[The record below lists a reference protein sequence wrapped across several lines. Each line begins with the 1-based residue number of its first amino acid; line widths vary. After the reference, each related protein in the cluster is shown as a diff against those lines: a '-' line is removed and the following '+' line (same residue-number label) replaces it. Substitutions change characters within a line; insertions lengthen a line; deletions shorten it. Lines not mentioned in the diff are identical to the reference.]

1 MSSPISSMSLR
12 RSSRPFSSPVMRVRR
27 SASCLALSALTFGV
41 AKWPSGTVEASRCG
55 CAICAAAGTP
65 TCEWMSM
72 VVDFGRTSRPGLP
85 CLRAAVGPYRF
96 VSVTFL
102 FSCSSKYAKMLRDAL
117 LVGANLVRRSGKH
130 DPAGIHDH
138 HVIRKVERELDVLL
152 HEHD

>member
-1 MSSPISSMSLR
+1 VTGVQTCALPI
-12 RSSRPFSSPVMRVRR
+12 
-27 SASCLALSALTFGV
+27 LSALTFGV

-102 FSCSSKYAKMLRDAL
+102 FSCCSKYAEMLRDDFGVRARL
-117 LVGANLVRRSGKH
+117 RGA
-130 DPAGIHDH
+130 
-138 HVIRKVERELDVLL
+138 
-152 HEHD
+152 